1 MDVSRL
7 QGRTA
12 LVTGAGSGIG
22 RETAL
27 LLARRGADL
36 VLCDVNE
43 KGLKQTEE
51 AVRALGRD
59 VLARR
64 VDVASRE
71 EMRDFAGE
79 VHGRVEAVDLLVN
92 NAGVGIG
99 GGFLDTS
106 LEDWDWIVG
115 INLFGVVHGCHFFI
129 PPMLA
134 RRRGGHVVN
143 LSSAA
148 GYLATPVL
156 AAYSTTKFG
165 VLGLSEALREEL
177 RPHGIGVTAICPG
190 IVNTNITRTTPL
202 RGAADTPENRERMVR
217 MYERRNYGPERVA
230 ANILRAVQ
238 RNRAVAP
245 ITPEAWG
252 MYVLKRLSPSF
263 TAWISRRLGQRA
275 QQAAAVPPSR

>member
-275 QQAAAVPPSR
+275 QHAAAAPPSR

>member
-7 QGRTA
+7 QGRKA

-43 KGLKQTEE
+43 EGLKQTEE

-71 EMRDFAGE
+71 QMRDFAGE
-79 VHGRVEAVDLLVN
+79 VHGQVEAIDLLVN

-99 GGFLDTS
+99 GGFLDTT

-115 INLFGVVHGCHFFI
+115 INLFGVVHGCHFFV

-134 RRRGGHVVN
+134 RGRGGHVVN

-202 RGAADTPENRERMVR
+202 RGAAATPETRERMVR

-252 MYVLKRLSPSF
+252 MYLLKRLSPSF
-263 TAWISRRLGQRA
+263 TAWVSRRLGERA
-275 QQAAAVPPSR
+275 QGAATVPPSR